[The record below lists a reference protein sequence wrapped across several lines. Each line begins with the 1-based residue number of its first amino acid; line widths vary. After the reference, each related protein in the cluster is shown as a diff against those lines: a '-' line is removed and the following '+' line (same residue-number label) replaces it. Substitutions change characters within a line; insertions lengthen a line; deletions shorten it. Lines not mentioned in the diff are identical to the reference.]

1 MTVMKQCVSSLK
13 VMANTI
19 EDLAKLISERDNLP
33 YEESL
38 GLVQK
43 VKEKIEVL
51 IQDDSEDMYSL
62 LSSIEDLLESE
73 LGLESDYLDVF
84 GVI

>member
-1 MTVMKQCVSSLK
+1 MKQCVSSLK

-19 EDLAKLISERDNLP
+19 AKLISERNNLP

-38 GLVQK
+38 GLVQ
-43 VKEKIEVL
+43 KIEVL

-73 LGLESDYLDVF
+73 LGLEPDVF
-84 GVI
+84 GVL

>member
-1 MTVMKQCVSSLK
+1 
-13 VMANTI
+13 MANTI
-19 EDLAKLISERDNLP
+19 AKLISERNNLP

-38 GLVQK
+38 GLVQ
-43 VKEKIEVL
+43 KIEVL

-73 LGLESDYLDVF
+73 LGLEPDVF
-84 GVI
+84 GVL

>member
-1 MTVMKQCVSSLK
+1 
-13 VMANTI
+13 MANTI
-19 EDLAKLISERDNLP
+19 AKLISERDNLP
-33 YEESL
+33 YEEAL
-38 GLVQK
+38 GLVQ
-43 VKEKIEVL
+43 KIEVL

>member
-43 VKEKIEVL
+43 IEVL

-73 LGLESDYLDVF
+73 LGLEPDYLDVF
-84 GVI
+84 GVL

>member
-1 MTVMKQCVSSLK
+1 MKQCVSSLK

-19 EDLAKLISERDNLP
+19 AKLISERDNLP

-38 GLVQK
+38 GLVQ
-43 VKEKIEVL
+43 KIEVL

-73 LGLESDYLDVF
+73 LGLEPDVF
-84 GVI
+84 GVL

>member
-38 GLVQK
+38 GLVQE

-73 LGLESDYLDVF
+73 LGLEPDYLDVF
-84 GVI
+84 GVL

>member
-1 MTVMKQCVSSLK
+1 MSDIT
-13 VMANTI
+13 TI
-19 EDLAKLISERDNLP
+19 EDLARLISKRDNLP
-33 YEESL
+33 YEDAL
-38 GLVQK
+38 GLVQE
-43 VKEKIEVL
+43 VKDKIEVL

-73 LGLESDYLDVF
+73 LGLEPDYLDVF